1 MRSAATWVAMIPVLS
16 PLGLSPF
23 PADAA
28 DLYTSFRAGFSDAT
42 IEASG
47 SNELSG
53 TTSGEDDN
61 SSPLYGGAVGVA
73 VPLSDVLPWAL
84 RIPSFDVP
92 YWPGRSVHVSGTEH
106 FRFPGWTTLIEA
118 EAITGRDF
126 TFETDGPS
134 SLTPYR
140 ADVTSTSFMANV
152 RLDIPIRAPLNA
164 LFGRLPMLD
173 PLTIYGG
180 GGVGAGWN
188 DLEADDTVNSGSDTT
203 FDFAYQFMGGV
214 GYALTDQTHL
224 SVGWRYYN
232 LGELEV
238 DMDDGPNDGSFD
250 AEIGAHEFVTALRFH
265 FYHVPF
271 FGRE

>member
-1 MRSAATWVAMIPVLS
+1 MRSAGMPARIIPLLTL
-16 PLGLSPF
+16 LGLSPF

-28 DLYTSFRAGFSDAT
+28 DLYTSFRAGFSNAT
-42 IEASG
+42 AEGSG
-47 SNELSG
+47 TNDLSG
-53 TTSGEDDN
+53 TDSGDDDN
-61 SSPLYGGAVGVA
+61 SSPLYGGAFGVA

-84 RIPSFDVP
+84 RIPSFDIP

-126 TFETDGPS
+126 TFETPGES

-140 ADVTSTSFMANV
+140 SDVTSTSFMANL
-152 RLDIPIRAPLNA
+152 RLDVPIRAPLNA

-173 PLTIYGG
+173 PLTFYGG
-180 GGVGAGWN
+180 GGLGAGWN
-188 DLEADDTVNSGSDTT
+188 ELDTSDTVNTGSETT
-203 FDFAYQFMGGV
+203 FDFAYQIMGGV

-224 SVGWRYYN
+224 SVGWRYYD

-238 DMDDGPNDGSFD
+238 ETGDLNPGSYE
-250 AEIGAHEFVTALRFH
+250 AEIAAHEFVTALRFH